1 MAESEEAQICV
12 LRNMFDLWHNH
23 QQMMVVL
30 IDKMLKTQIVECSA
44 VANWIFSREMM
55 GEFTKMYLWEILHLT
70 IKKMNRHVIKLGGE
84 LAEAREKL
92 ARAESSS
99 SESEDEDDESATRKK
114 KDDNAEKPTEEMVER
129 MEEKL
134 EAAQADQKNL
144 FLIIFQRFIM
154 ILSEHLVR
162 CDTDGKDFNTH
173 WYRWTIGRLQ
183 QVFLAVSDNFVSK
196 FTYTGY

>member
-1 MAESEEAQICV
+1 
-12 LRNMFDLWHNH
+12 MFELWHQH

-30 IDKMLKTQIVECSA
+30 VDKMLKIQLVECSS
-44 VANWIFSREMM
+44 VANWIFSKEMT

-92 ARAESSS
+92 ARAESSE
-99 SESEDEDDESATRKK
+99 SETEDEDAKK
-114 KDDNAEKPTEEMVER
+114 KQPDVEKPTEEYVER

-162 CDTDGKDFNTH
+162 CDTDGRDYATH
-173 WYRWTIGRLQ
+173 WYKWTIGRLQ
-183 QVFLAVSDNFVSK
+183 QVFLAVSFLFKMN
-196 FTYTGY
+196 